1 MKDENIYIGK
11 LLQIF
16 FSYWKIYVPIGA
28 VCFIGAILFILIT
41 PKEYEFT
48 SRMQLIRAQQSM
60 ISELKMLKSSAIGSL
75 LGVGTSES
83 SVEDEMIIVLSRS
96 NMSEAIRSTNYQIQT
111 RSWQGMKNALLY
123 GDENPITFCFP
134 EGCLDTLSQLVKFHL
149 KINGNQI
156 DKIKVKSKLFK
167 TITVE
172 KQHLP
177 CTLNLPVGVVKLL
190 PNKSYKG
197 ESTMS
202 MTTRILP
209 MQKVYEDLVKR
220 ELFVGAEE
228 PISDIIRLNI
238 DDEHKLR
245 GCNLLNTIM
254 ESYNCYS
261 KRIRIKEANLN
272 AQFIKERLDSV
283 TYELSLL
290 EHQLESYKQT
300 NNFSAPMLYAEAA
313 LSGKQ
318 ELESNVL
325 EMEVRLK
332 MLDYVINYIQ
342 SPEKLYASIPVVEG
356 IGEKSIMH
364 YNQLLLDRQRLLLT
378 SQDNNPTLILIEQQ
392 LKEQR
397 RMLFDAINASRKSI
411 QASLDEVQLKNK
423 RIHLELL
430 NLPTKERE
438 YIELKRQQKIKESI
452 YLFLMQKLQEKE
464 LSNAPDECAAR
475 IIDTAYFSSKPVFPK
490 KSIVLV
496 VALIIACVISFSVI
510 SFLVFNEGK
519 K

>member
-28 VCFIGAILFILIT
+28 VCLIGAILFILIT

-96 NMSEAIRSTNYQIQT
+96 NMSEAIRSTNYQIKS

-167 TITVE
+167 TVTVE

>member
-167 TITVE
+167 TVTVE

-397 RMLFDAINASRKSI
+397 RMLFDAITASRKSI